1 MRRSFSVLSWL
12 LSLAGACLCAWVAAA
27 SWDNVNGTG
36 EYILWSGAFFAAIFI
51 GGFAGLQLSLALNRR
66 WRPVRPRRW
75 IPAFAASAILIFG
88 TGAGGQA
95 LVMLSS
101 QEVQTTSASVDMVLL
116 LDASSSMD
124 DAGVSQPRTEAA
136 TQFVDALPPDHAL
149 QAISFASAVLD
160 STRLLPLDDAGKQS
174 LKAFISAIDSIG
186 MTDFN
191 EPLIAAIQT
200 LSAQTQ
206 PERGRAVL
214 LLTDGEGSLDG
225 EVVNDLIS
233 QDIQVFSVR
242 ISNSESLSPEAQALV
257 DLAEA
262 TGGFDTCLRP
272 DGSGSVD
279 TADLLAAFQAA
290 FQASTE
296 DQLVME
302 EELLIA
308 SSHASLYQLLIRLV
322 TLIAIGVL
330 FGIGYYAQIHLR
342 TLLYNAL
349 SGAMLTAAVSILGS
363 SAVLCMV
370 LCCLLLAA
378 AYVALEQNGG
388 DTLDV

>member
-95 LVMLSS
+95 LFMLSS

-242 ISNSESLSPEAQALV
+242 ISNSEIVNLDYVTALDLSLAG
-257 DLAEA
+257 
-262 TGGFDTCLRP
+262 T
-272 DGSGSVD
+272 
-279 TADLLAAFQAA
+279 
-290 FQASTE
+290 
-296 DQLVME
+296 
-302 EELLIA
+302 
-308 SSHASLYQLLIRLV
+308 IR
-322 TLIAIGVL
+322 
-330 FGIGYYAQIHLR
+330 
-342 TLLYNAL
+342 
-349 SGAMLTAAVSILGS
+349 M
-363 SAVLCMV
+363 
-370 LCCLLLAA
+370 
-378 AYVALEQNGG
+378 
-388 DTLDV
+388 TLDHSVNTYVSRRYVKRIKEALGLRKE